1 MLTQIIVL
9 PAKTAN
15 RCRLLRILA
24 AYFQDTESFSRTH
37 LSIDRYL

>member
-15 RCRLLRILA
+15 LCRLPNILA
-24 AYFQDTESFSRTH
+24 AYFQDSESVSRIH
-37 LSIDRYL
+37 LSIDRYF